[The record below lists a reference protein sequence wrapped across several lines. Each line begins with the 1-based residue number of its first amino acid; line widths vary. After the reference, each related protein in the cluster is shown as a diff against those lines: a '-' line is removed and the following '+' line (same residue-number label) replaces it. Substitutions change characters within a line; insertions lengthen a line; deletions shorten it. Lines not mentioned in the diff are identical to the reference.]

1 MKSGWQGITTPC
13 AAVKQPRVVR
23 STGLLGD
30 LLSGRNR
37 QFIGLALDEIAET
50 ITSVK
55 AGFQGCS
62 LLPVAPGLRFCVT
75 GAADIDYDGF
85 AGRTK
90 VFEDVPDSLQVIHR
104 NVITNIFIGGEQG
117 SAVLACLD
125 LQGTNP
131 GIEIVGRKLT
141 FQVVDAGFPVTLGH
155 SKCQNVNPGLVRCKG
170 SGLYH
175 GPGVAKSN
183 VLWIT

>member
-1 MKSGWQGITTPC
+1 MDQVAGSVQQVGFTKTC
-13 AAVKQPRVVR
+13 AAVKQQRVVS

-30 LLSGRNR
+30 LLSGGKR
-37 QFIGLALDEIAET
+37 QFIGFALDEIAET

-55 AGFQGCS
+55 TGFQGCS

-141 FQVVDAGFPVTLGH
+141 FQVVNAGFPVDLGH
-155 SKCQNVNPGLVRCKG
+155 SRYQKANPELFRFKD
-170 SGLYH
+170 SGLYP
-175 GPGVAKSN
+175 GPEGS
-183 VLWIT
+183 